1 MTVLPRSLPAI
12 GFSHAR
18 HYALSSFPLWLFSFV
33 LVPLSLFFVFFSR
46 PVSVDFPKPIASP
59 CRDSVIDSVTCVN
72 WISSCCRAETPATAT
87 TKVFHSFQS
96 QQFECAKKNMVKKTT
111 KTLEGTTQLPW
122 ERGAQIWFIPVRQT
136 LSKTVGFLQKNN
148 NNKNKL
154 KKSIG
159 LADPRCWFPYSEDN
173 KIVWPGHAACWS
185 GVLGCLARRG
195 ERLFRRFTNTSISK
209 QQASCAH
216 GRHTGLGGDA
226 EDEPVQR

>member
-136 LSKTVGFLQKNN
+136 LSKTVGFLQKKTTTKTNSRN
-148 NNKNKL
+148 QLAWLTLVAGFPIVKTT
-154 KKSIG
+154 KSFG
-159 LADPRCWFPYSEDN
+159 LDT
-173 KIVWPGHAACWS
+173 
-185 GVLGCLARRG
+185 LLAG
-195 ERLFRRFTNTSISK
+195 QVF
-209 QQASCAH
+209 
-216 GRHTGLGGDA
+216 
-226 EDEPVQR
+226 

>member
-1 MTVLPRSLPAI
+1 
-12 GFSHAR
+12 
-18 HYALSSFPLWLFSFV
+18 
-33 LVPLSLFFVFFSR
+33 
-46 PVSVDFPKPIASP
+46 
-59 CRDSVIDSVTCVN
+59 
-72 WISSCCRAETPATAT
+72 
-87 TKVFHSFQS
+87 
-96 QQFECAKKNMVKKTT
+96 MVKKTT